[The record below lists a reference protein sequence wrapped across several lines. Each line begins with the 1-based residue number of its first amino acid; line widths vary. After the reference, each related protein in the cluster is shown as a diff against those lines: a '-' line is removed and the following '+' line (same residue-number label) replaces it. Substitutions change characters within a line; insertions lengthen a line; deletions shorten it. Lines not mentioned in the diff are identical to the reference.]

1 MIKEIQECLEL
12 QDKLNKRINENWR
25 DIRKSEDF
33 YRAIWLESAEA
44 VESLP
49 WKWWKKVEPNWDNVN
64 IEIVDIWHFILSLVL
79 KENVEMDNFYKGLN
93 EDFKDSNID
102 GYLANKYFEFKYTEN
117 LDKSHLII
125 FLFERV
131 AEYALR
137 EDIKSVLFWFGVLV
151 KNSITF
157 EKLFNLYIG
166 KNLLNHLRQELGYK
180 DGSYKKVINGMEDNE
195 YLMKLLEETKDIKL
209 IEEKLRKILKEE

>member
-25 DIRKSEDF
+25 EIRKSEDF

-79 KENVEMDNFYKGLN
+79 KENVEVDNFYKGLN

-102 GYLANKYFEFKYTEN
+102 GYLANKYFELKYTEN

-195 YLMKLLEETKDIKL
+195 YLMKLLEETKDIRL
-209 IEEKLRKILKEE
+209 VEEKLRKILKEE